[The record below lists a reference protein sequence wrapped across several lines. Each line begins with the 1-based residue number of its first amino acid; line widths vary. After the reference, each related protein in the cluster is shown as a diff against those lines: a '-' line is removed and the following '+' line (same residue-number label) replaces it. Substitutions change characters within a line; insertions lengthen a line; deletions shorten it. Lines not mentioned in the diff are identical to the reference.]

1 MNQGPNTNLAG
12 SNWNFESSL
21 YAITSAGSLTVA
33 HPFRSAPIL
42 VTAKLVCQVAEAGF
56 SIGNTINLP
65 ISGGDGNTAADV
77 GVVVTTDDDN
87 IYATFGARPA
97 SFEILNKS
105 TGQSASLT
113 NANWQICF
121 DAIG

>member
-1 MNQGPNTNLAG
+1 M
-12 SNWNFESSL
+12 
-21 YAITSAGSLTVA
+21 
-33 HPFRSAPIL
+33 
-42 VTAKLVCQVAEAGF
+42 VTAKLVCQTAEFGF
-56 SIGNTINLP
+56 NVGDTINLP

-77 GVVVTTDDDN
+77 GVVVTTDNDN
-87 IYATFGARPA
+87 IYATFGARPS

-105 TGQSASLT
+105 TGQSSSLT